1 MKTTI
6 PAMRAAVEDGCLVI
20 RIPIRYVLENVNGPP
35 QEAILD
41 TLTVREREVLGRLLT
56 GETHKETAAQL
67 ACSRRAVSGHAWEIY
82 KKLQVHTRQELLLKF
97 RKPGG

>member
-1 MKTTI
+1 MDVLSIVLGVSTAFSGGCTVFMWLGSRSEGARHK
-6 PAMRAAVEDGCLVI
+6 RAA
-20 RIPIRYVLENVNGPP
+20 
-35 QEAILD
+35 
-41 TLTVREREVLGRLLT
+41 
-56 GETHKETAAQL
+56 ETAAQL